1 MKLWIEKIILWPQT
15 VEDKPR
21 LLNFVPNK
29 LNIIYGDSQ
38 TGKSAIIP
46 IVDYCLCS
54 SDCRIPVGV
63 IRDSCSWF
71 GVQLK
76 ASDEEL
82 LLARKNPG
90 IKKATNEMY
99 FRRGHQIELPESID
113 RGDVT
118 SDEVKNELNDLL
130 GITDLELGDTGYF
143 DSRPS
148 FRDEAAFLYQPQ
160 NIIANSEALFYK
172 LDELQHKKRLS
183 VSFPYFLG
191 SLSERELL
199 AKIELSE
206 LDKEIKR
213 KTREFGALS
222 NLSIRWRL
230 QIKSELAK
238 AVELGLSTYKFEH
251 DENIEDQIT
260 EIERITRLNSSDAQ
274 VSEERLESASRHLAE
289 LEDRERMLSSE
300 ISQLQRRRHLIEE
313 VLNAYSDH
321 GDVLSSIENYIGTA
335 EWLLNRM
342 GIEKTCPICGSPMN
356 DYTSKIEH
364 LVEVK
369 DALSEEEDDSN
380 RLTLTKEL
388 ETVRR
393 ELSNKLDER
402 EATKNACASVSSEM
416 DELRFYHTEIDKFI
430 GQLKA
435 AFQQYQ
441 ELRCDAGFK
450 EELEGLRA
458 RQEELRLV
466 FNAKSVEARTRDA
479 LRVIST
485 MMADCLAQLDV
496 EDRYRAAT
504 LDIKN
509 LALKVEDKLGSE
521 CYLNQ
526 IGSASNW
533 LSYHIALSVALQGY
547 LQKKSPVGV
556 PAFIMFD
563 QPSQVYFPHEIED
576 SRDKDKK
583 AVRRIIKLLVE
594 CALSTDYPYQI
605 ILMEHAG
612 EDIWGDLEGIEVVA
626 HWQSD
631 GEKLIPT
638 EWIVEE

>member
-1 MKLWIEKIILWPQT
+1 MKLWIERIILWPQT
-15 VEDKPR
+15 VKDKPR
-21 LLNFVPNK
+21 ILDFVSNK

-54 SDCRIPVGV
+54 SDCRIPVGI

-90 IKKATNEMY
+90 TKKATNEMF

-113 RGDVT
+113 KGDVT

-143 DSRPS
+143 DNRPS

-172 LDELQHKKRLS
+172 LDELEHKNRLS

-238 AVELGLSTYKFEH
+238 AVELGLSTYIFED
-251 DENIEDQIT
+251 DESIEDQIT

-274 VSEERLESASRHLAE
+274 VSEERLEFASRHLVE

-342 GIEKTCPICGSPMN
+342 GIEKTCPICGAPMN
-356 DYTSKIEH
+356 DCASKIEH

-369 DALSEEEDDSN
+369 DALNEEEDDSN

-388 ETVRR
+388 EAVRR
-393 ELSNKLDER
+393 ELSSKLDER
-402 EATKNACASVSSEM
+402 EATKNACASISAEM

-435 AFQQYQ
+435 SLQQYQ
-441 ELRCDAGFK
+441 ELCCDAGLE
-450 EELEGLRA
+450 EELEELRV

-466 FNAKSVEARTRDA
+466 YNAKSVEVRTRDA

-576 SRDKDKK
+576 SRDEDKK
-583 AVRRIIKLLVE
+583 AVKRIIKLLVE

-626 HWQSD
+626 HWQRD
-631 GEKLIPT
+631 GEKLIPM
-638 EWIVEE
+638 EWVVEE